1 MPSQHGIPL
10 LQVTGLGKSYGT
22 VRALRDVDLAIY
34 PGSVLALLGENGAGK
49 STFISVVSGA
59 TVPTTGRIEF
69 DGAEVTL
76 SQPLDAAR
84 LGVQVVHQEPKLT
97 NEASIAENIFLARY
111 ASSGAFR
118 GVRPRA
124 MAREAQQHLERL
136 GLASEIPAVTTQTGR
151 LSSAQRQLVAIAKAM
166 ASNARLLFLDEPN
179 SSLTPRET
187 TQLWQLVRTL
197 RDDGV
202 AVVVV
207 SHRLKELYEVIDR
220 VAILR
225 DGRLVLSGTPDDI
238 PIHAAVQLMAG
249 RDATLAEAARVR
261 RSHHLGAEVL
271 RTDGVTTRDVHD
283 VSLSVRAGEVL
294 GLAGLVGSG
303 RTEIG
308 RAICG
313 VDALLSGEVMLDG
326 KPVHFGSPREAL
338 AAGVVMTSEE
348 RRQAVFSS
356 HDVAFNIVASDLV
369 AMSRFGTVTREME
382 RSIAERW
389 VAKLSLRGTTSTPI
403 TSLSGGNQQK
413 ALIARALAV
422 KPRVVILDEP
432 THGIDVATKAEI
444 AQLVAELAET
454 GVAII
459 FISSEVEELIG
470 IADRIAVIRHGAVA
484 QEATGADGIA
494 LVAAALGES
503 IPSRH
508 PEPQRGEPQ

>member
-1 MPSQHGIPL
+1 
-10 LQVTGLGKSYGT
+10 
-22 VRALRDVDLAIY
+22 
-34 PGSVLALLGENGAGK
+34 
-49 STFISVVSGA
+49 
-59 TVPTTGRIEF
+59 
-69 DGAEVTL
+69 
-76 SQPLDAAR
+76 

-111 ASSGAFR
+111 AGSGAFR

-124 MAREAQQHLERL
+124 MAREAQEHLERL
-136 GLASEIPAVTTQTGR
+136 GLADEIPAVTTPAGR

-187 TQLWQLVRTL
+187 MQLWQLVRTL

-207 SHRLKELYEVIDR
+207 SHRLKELYEVIDS

-225 DGRLVLSGTPDDI
+225 DGRLVSEGSPDDI
-238 PIHAAVQLMAG
+238 PIRAAVQLMAG
-249 RDATLAEAARVR
+249 RDATLAEAARVHR
-261 RSHHLGAEVL
+261 THQLGAEVL
-271 RTDGVTTRDVHD
+271 RVDGVSTRDVHD
-283 VSLSVRAGEVL
+283 VSLTVRAGEVL

-313 VDALLSGEVMLDG
+313 VDPLLAGGVMLDG
-326 KPVHFGSPREAL
+326 KPVRFGSPREAL

-348 RRQAVFSS
+348 RRRAVFSS

-382 RSIAERW
+382 RSIAG
-389 VAKLSLRGTTSTPI
+389 LSLRGTTSTPI

-444 AQLVAELAET
+444 AQLVAELADT

-503 IPSRH
+503 IPSGH
-508 PEPQRGEPQ
+508 PESHSGDRQ